1 MIPLEAGITMLRA
14 LIPSPLHTT
23 LPVPVGFGSTQELAG
38 IVEKQ
43 AKLPGQA
50 ALLASDIATVEAIVQ
65 RAAPE
70 FEAIATDIAHLGQ
83 QFLAEASVYIPKMLS
98 ANPALALSAA
108 SNMASLPG
116 IYVEAAYRRLEEAQA
131 RLSSDT
137 ATLEGI
143 AGQEHVESYGL
154 GGPIQSDG
162 QATAEE
168 RARGKAALA
177 AAKSQLGTPYVWGG
191 TQPGGF
197 DCSGLT
203 SYAWRE
209 AGVELPRLAEHQ
221 NVGRQV
227 SQAELI
233 EGDLLVW
240 DGHVAMYAG
249 NGQIIEAG
257 SPVQI
262 SPLRTTNMGMPFK
275 GYYRPQG

>member
-14 LIPSPLHTT
+14 LMPSPPKIT
-23 LPVPVGFGSTQELAG
+23 LPTPVDFASTQALAG

-43 AKLPGQA
+43 AQLPGQA

-65 RAAPE
+65 RARPE
-70 FEAIATDIAHLGQ
+70 FEAAAADIAHLGQ

-108 SNMASLPG
+108 TNMASLPG

-131 RLSSDT
+131 RLSADT

-143 AGQEHVESYGL
+143 AAQEHQESYGHVGL
-154 GGPIQSDG
+154 GSSEGHAS
-162 QATAEE
+162 AEE
-168 RARGKAALA
+168 RARGRKALVA
-177 AAKSQLGTPYVWGG
+177 AQSQLGTPYVWGG

-203 SYAWRE
+203 SYAWRQ

-257 SPVQI
+257 SPVQM